1 MLLLLLLAWATYL
14 LVRVIQRRG
23 VRLVGD
29 DAAARPTPSPR
40 PGPSRRPGRPAKPR
54 LVAPDDD
61 EEFLRELD
69 RKRLHPDDPDSP
81 S

>member
-23 VRLVGD
+23 VRLFGD
-29 DAAARPTPSPR
+29 DASARPAPR
-40 PGPSRRPGRPAKPR
+40 SGPARRPGRPAKPR

-61 EEFLRELD
+61 EDFLRELD
-69 RKRLHPDDPDSP
+69 RKRLHPDDPDST